1 MLKLKLENFKCHEDR
16 EFTFDKDKMTLM
28 QGNSGQGKCMSPE
41 TDIIMYD
48 GTIKKIKDIEV
59 GEKIMGDDSTCRN
72 VLSICSGEDEMYEVI
87 PTKGESYKVNSRHIL
102 SLKCST
108 NPVISWD
115 EQQNRYRLRYLTQ
128 EKVKMEN
135 FSVKK
140 YGSIEAAFFA
150 VTEAKKKLGLTNGN
164 VFDVSINDYFKRSTA
179 WRTNVK
185 GYKVGVDF
193 DEQKLD
199 MDPYLI
205 GYWLGDGDSYS
216 PLITTKDQEI
226 VDYYTKKLNEYELC
240 LKYRGN
246 YHYGITR
253 KDGENYTGSNT
264 FLNCLRQ
271 YNLLK
276 NKHIPHVYKCNSRE
290 NRMKLLA
297 GLIDSDGSLCDGCYG
312 FNQKS
317 EKMIDDVIYLCRSLG
332 FSCYKTKCEKACTNA
347 QNGPKTGTYY
357 RICISG
363 QGLEEIP
370 VLLEHKKYRPRK
382 QIKNGLVT
390 GIKVKPIG
398 KGKYNGFQLDGNQRF
413 LMGDFTVTH
422 NSTIVDS
429 ILFVLYDSVK
439 KPCTFGK
446 TKCSVLMND
455 GDVEIYR
462 QKGPGRLHFKYKE
475 KKYEDDAAQEI
486 INRVYG
492 NEELFMTAC
501 CTKQLEKNILFYG
514 TNKEKLRII
523 KNIAFRDNN
532 LDTIKDTIDQECSK
546 IEKKLAEIEQ
556 KVQNQNYLLE
566 QFDKDNADSIRYI
579 DNLGVEER
587 DTYKELNKENVEK
600 DKKKMEIE
608 LDEINQKIK
617 EISELNAKKNEV
629 NNNIKSLS
637 DQIKLINIIDT
648 TDLVA
653 KLDTIKEE
661 IENSHVEK
669 LNAKKELETIEKRIV
684 EIDNKLLLPED
695 ATLNDVI
702 NKVREKSRKNSLVLT
717 LLSQLKCHSLDQCH
731 KQLQSFKDSLDELL
745 SKKQLYLDSLAAINH
760 NLLLSTILQCPSC
773 HTNLRNTSNNCLE
786 ICTEN
791 TELHPVQFNISQSDI
806 SSLDVQISKITHDIS
821 FFESSISTIESY
833 GILIPKDDE
842 KYHKKLLLIQEFFSL
857 KEKKLSLS
865 LVPDNLRQIS
875 QDTYQNL
882 VFEQKS
888 LTSLIQNESQKLIK
902 LDILQKQLVSHQLRF
917 SELVDAIGDFSLDS
931 LRKKHLSLKSSIESK
946 SLQLKFH
953 SLLLKRDLIL
963 KSLSDLLLQ
972 KQTISLQHQGY
983 IFLKQKSID
992 AECLYL
998 EKTVDILNLELD
1010 SILEKMFDF
1019 PISVSL
1025 HTSKFLKTNKRLSYK
1040 FDIKIF
1046 YKNQEYD
1053 SISQLSGG
1061 EQSRLSLA
1069 LTLAFNKLT
1078 NKRIILL
1085 DETLNSLNLDLKM
1098 DILEILSFLNKT
1110 IIIISHEEISGIFD
1124 SILNL

>member
-1 MLKLKLENFKCHEDR
+1 
-16 EFTFDKDKMTLM
+16 
-28 QGNSGQGKCMSPE
+28 
-41 TDIIMYD
+41 
-48 GTIKKIKDIEV
+48 
-59 GEKIMGDDSTCRN
+59 
-72 VLSICSGEDEMYEVI
+72 
-87 PTKGESYKVNSRHIL
+87 
-102 SLKCST
+102 
-108 NPVISWD
+108 
-115 EQQNRYRLRYLTQ
+115 
-128 EKVKMEN
+128 
-135 FSVKK
+135 
-140 YGSIEAAFFA
+140 
-150 VTEAKKKLGLTNGN
+150 
-164 VFDVSINDYFKRSTA
+164 
-179 WRTNVK
+179 
-185 GYKVGVDF
+185 
-193 DEQKLD
+193 
-199 MDPYLI
+199 
-205 GYWLGDGDSYS
+205 
-216 PLITTKDQEI
+216 
-226 VDYYTKKLNEYELC
+226 
-240 LKYRGN
+240 
-246 YHYGITR
+246 
-253 KDGENYTGSNT
+253 
-264 FLNCLRQ
+264 
-271 YNLLK
+271 
-276 NKHIPHVYKCNSRE
+276 
-290 NRMKLLA
+290 
-297 GLIDSDGSLCDGCYG
+297 
-312 FNQKS
+312 
-317 EKMIDDVIYLCRSLG
+317 
-332 FSCYKTKCEKACTNA
+332 
-347 QNGPKTGTYY
+347 
-357 RICISG
+357 
-363 QGLEEIP
+363 
-370 VLLEHKKYRPRK
+370 
-382 QIKNGLVT
+382 
-390 GIKVKPIG
+390 
-398 KGKYNGFQLDGNQRF
+398 
-413 LMGDFTVTH
+413 
-422 NSTIVDS
+422 
-429 ILFVLYDSVK
+429 
-439 KPCTFGK
+439 
-446 TKCSVLMND
+446 
-455 GDVEIYR
+455 
-462 QKGPGRLHFKYKE
+462 
-475 KKYEDDAAQEI
+475 
-486 INRVYG
+486 
-492 NEELFMTAC
+492 
-501 CTKQLEKNILFYG
+501 
-514 TNKEKLRII
+514 
-523 KNIAFRDNN
+523 
-532 LDTIKDTIDQECSK
+532 
-546 IEKKLAEIEQ
+546 
-556 KVQNQNYLLE
+556 
-566 QFDKDNADSIRYI
+566 
-579 DNLGVEER
+579 
-587 DTYKELNKENVEK
+587 
-600 DKKKMEIE
+600 MEIE